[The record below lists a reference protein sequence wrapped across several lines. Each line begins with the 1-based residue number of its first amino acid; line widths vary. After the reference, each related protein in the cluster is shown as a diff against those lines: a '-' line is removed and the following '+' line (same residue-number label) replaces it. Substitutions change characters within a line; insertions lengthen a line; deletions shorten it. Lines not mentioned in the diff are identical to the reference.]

1 MNPAAT
7 LLQEG
12 LQLHR
17 DGHLDQALVI
27 YKQVAVLDP
36 THPEVPHLCGLI
48 YVQQG
53 EWIKGVEL
61 MHRALNLKAENPVL
75 HFNLGNAYLER
86 QLYDE
91 ALDHFDMAL
100 QQNPTYALAYL
111 AQGKAFIQSDRL
123 YSALASYAR
132 SLKYLPQSIDASVQL
147 ALCQAQLRQ
156 FQQASDRLHHL
167 DMQQP
172 GQALIARAIQD
183 INQMRVYHQKVLD
196 QALPPS
202 LHNQPLALINAANQA
217 ESDGQFTEALEL
229 INASL
234 AINPQDAAAYF
245 QKGNIHLALEQYYA
259 AIECFDHSTALN
271 PNLGKAWHN
280 AGSALCDI
288 RQYPAAIEQ
297 FKKAIETTHDKAP
310 SLFMKLMVQLN
321 ICDWSDYDNMKTQ
334 VKQVIE
340 NGFCPGLLQIV
351 ALTDSLKTQLQA
363 AKNHYKV
370 YYGDI
375 EPWPFKK
382 AIVNSQNR
390 RIKIGYF
397 SQDFREHAVSYL
409 TAELFELHDRKR
421 FEVIAFHYGERKDEP
436 MQHRLRK
443 AFDQFHDVKDLTD
456 EAIVQMARDMNLDIA
471 VDLAGFT
478 ANNRSGIFARR
489 AAPVQIN
496 YIGYP
501 ASMGHPQMDYIIGD
515 PIVTPPELH
524 AGYSEK
530 IISLPCFQVN
540 DRQRKISDRVFTREE
555 LGIPEHQFVFC
566 CFNATYKITP
576 RVFDAW
582 LQILKA
588 CPESCMLL
596 VKDHDHSEISLKQ
609 LAKAQGVDVERLIF
623 CTKESPAD
631 NLARYRV
638 ADLFLDS
645 TPFNAGTTASDALW
659 AGLPVLTCAGEAFAS
674 RMAASLLH
682 AVGLPELVTH
692 SLNEYQRKAI
702 ELAQSTDG
710 TKAFKQRLVDHRES
724 CVLFDTPMFVVHL
737 EAALIA
743 INQAGNSH

>member
-1 MNPAAT
+1 
-7 LLQEG
+7 LQ
-12 LQLHR
+12 
-17 DGHLDQALVI
+17 
-27 YKQVAVLDP
+27 VL
-36 THPEVPHLCGLI
+36 
-48 YVQQG
+48 
-53 EWIKGVEL
+53 
-61 MHRALNLKAENPVL
+61 
-75 HFNLGNAYLER
+75 
-86 QLYDE
+86 
-91 ALDHFDMAL
+91 
-100 QQNPTYALAYL
+100 
-111 AQGKAFIQSDRL
+111 
-123 YSALASYAR
+123 
-132 SLKYLPQSIDASVQL
+132 
-147 ALCQAQLRQ
+147 
-156 FQQASDRLHHL
+156 
-167 DMQQP
+167 
-172 GQALIARAIQD
+172 
-183 INQMRVYHQKVLD
+183 
-196 QALPPS
+196 
-202 LHNQPLALINAANQA
+202 
-217 ESDGQFTEALEL
+217 
-229 INASL
+229 
-234 AINPQDAAAYF
+234 
-245 QKGNIHLALEQYYA
+245 
-259 AIECFDHSTALN
+259 
-271 PNLGKAWHN
+271 
-280 AGSALCDI
+280 
-288 RQYPAAIEQ
+288 
-297 FKKAIETTHDKAP
+297 
-310 SLFMKLMVQLN
+310 
-321 ICDWSDYDNMKTQ
+321 
-334 VKQVIE
+334 
-340 NGFCPGLLQIV
+340 
-351 ALTDSLKTQLQA
+351 ALTDSLQIQRQA
-363 AKNHYKV
+363 ASHHYKSS
-370 YYGDI
+370 YGYI
-375 EPWPFKK
+375 QPLPFNK
-382 AIVNSQNR
+382 AEDAPQNQ

-397 SQDFREHAVSYL
+397 SQDFREHAVSFL

-456 EAIVQMARDMNLDIA
+456 EAIVQMARDMDLDIA

-596 VKDHDHSEISLKQ
+596 VKDHDQSEVNLKQ

>member
-1 MNPAAT
+1 MNSAAS

-17 DGHLDQALVI
+17 DGHLDQARAI
-27 YKQVAVLDP
+27 YEQVAVLDP

-53 EWIKGVEL
+53 DWIKGTEL
-61 MHRALNLKAENPVL
+61 MNHALNLKAENPVL

-86 QLYDE
+86 QLFDK

-100 QQNPTYALAYL
+100 QQNPTYELAYL
-111 AQGKAFIQSDRL
+111 AQGKAFMQSDRY
-123 YSALASYAR
+123 YSALASYAQ
-132 SLKYLPQSIDASVQL
+132 SLKLLPQSIDAFVQL

-156 FQQASDRLHHL
+156 FQQAFDRLHHL
-167 DMQQP
+167 TKQQP
-172 GQALIARAIQD
+172 GQTLIARAMQD
-183 INQMRVYHQKVLD
+183 INRMQTYHKKVLD

-202 LHNQPLALINAANQA
+202 LHNQPLALINAAMQA
-217 ESDGQFTEALEL
+217 ESDGRFTEALEL

-234 AINPQDAAAYF
+234 AIKPQDAAAYF
-245 QKGNIHLALEQYYA
+245 QKGNLHIALEQYYA
-259 AIECFDHSTALN
+259 AIECFDHATALN

-321 ICDWSDYDNMKTQ
+321 ICDWSDYENTKTQ
-334 VKQVIE
+334 ITQVIE
-340 NGFCPGLLQIV
+340 NGYCPGLIQVV
-351 ALTDSLKTQLQA
+351 ALTDSLETQLQA
-363 AKNHYKV
+363 ATNHYKV

-375 EPWPFKK
+375 ESLPFKK
-382 AIVNSQNR
+382 KLANSQNQ

-409 TAELFELHDRKR
+409 TAELFELHDRQR
-421 FEVIAFHYGERKDEP
+421 FEVIAFHYGESKDEP

-443 AFDQFHDVKDLTD
+443 AFDQFHDVIDLTD
-456 EAIVQMARDMNLDIA
+456 AAIVQMARDMDLDIA
-471 VDLAGFT
+471 VDLSGFT
-478 ANNRSGIFARR
+478 ANNRSGIFAMR

-540 DRQRKISDRVFTREE
+540 DRQREISDRVFTREE

-576 RVFDAW
+576 HVFDAW

-596 VKDHDHSEISLKQ
+596 VKDHDQVELNLKQ
-609 LAKAQGVDVERLIF
+609 LAKAKGVDAERLIF
-623 CTKESPAD
+623 CSKVSPAD

-692 SLNEYQRKAI
+692 SLNEYQSKAI

-710 TKAFKQRLVDHRES
+710 TIAFKQHLADHRDS
-724 CVLFDTPMFVVHL
+724 CILFDTPRFVVQF
-737 EAALIA
+737 EAALIT
-743 INQAGNSH
+743 IHQTRNNH